1 MNVNKKTLLP
11 FAFLVLMSCACN
23 NHRSQGT
30 YFLSIQNNSDNE
42 IILSGLLT
50 SISDT
55 VTIAYDTIMCL
66 KADSWEYE
74 DLVRYASVKPHSIRV
89 MEMDMI
95 VDEMQDSNVLYNSIG
110 VFHLMDID
118 TMSCE
123 EFMRQYPIKKSW
135 NLTLEDMVGNT
146 WTLVYP

>member
-1 MNVNKKTLLP
+1 MNASKKTWLLLSL
-11 FAFLVLMSCACN
+11 LVLMSCACN

-30 YFLSIQNNSDNE
+30 YFLSIQNNSDDE
-42 IILSGLLT
+42 IILSAFLS
-50 SISDT
+50 SIFDT
-55 VTIAYDTIMCL
+55 VTIAYDTMCL
-66 KADSWEYE
+66 KADRWEYE
-74 DLVRYASVKPHSIRV
+74 ALRYASVKPHSIRV

-95 VDEMQDSNVLYNSIG
+95 VNEMQEGNVLYNSIG

-123 EFMRQYPIKKSW
+123 EFTRQYPIKKSW